1 MRRMILTAAAI
12 LLLLCGCTAQTE
24 PDETSVPAPEGYVTT
39 QQAAQ
44 AVVDSQADLA
54 GLPQLEQEDRDFY
67 LTELYGLEEGAWTE
81 AAIFA
86 ASGVDAR
93 EVAVIR
99 LSNEGDW
106 ETVNASLW
114 EYCRS
119 RLADFVG
126 YAPEQAALVEGCN
139 VISVDGY
146 MALMICQDSEDA
158 EQVLLECLL
167 GESAKNLI
175 PETVPPTEAPT
186 PTPAVEP
193 DETPPEPTQ
202 TPEPAETAAPT
213 QTPPPAGA
221 PSPTPAAEPDPTPAP
236 TPAPTPTPVPTA
248 QVLNPGLDIS
258 GFTPFN
264 PPNEYDMS
272 LYNTS
277 AIQAAYASGSTG
289 GLSEKDAAILARCR
303 EALEACVTPD
313 MTAFEKELALH
324 DWLLDNCTYDESVHN
339 VYTPQGQPD
348 NTNPYGPLV
357 QGYGIC
363 LGYATS
369 FQLLMDLSGV
379 ECITVVG
386 ASSDSTGDH
395 AWNMVRLEGEWY
407 CVDPT
412 WDDPIGVEYVL
423 GETRRSQLHHRYF
436 NVTSEYMRQ
445 SNHQWD
451 YLNVPEAT
459 ATRFLWTGKGT
470 LPS

>member
-1 MRRMILTAAAI
+1 MRRMMLTAAAI
-12 LLLLCGCTAQTE
+12 LVLLCGCMAPAE
-24 PDETSVPAPEGYVTT
+24 PEETGVPAPEGYVTA

-44 AVVDSQADLA
+44 AVVDSQGDLE

-67 LTELYGLEEGAWTE
+67 LTELYGLEEGTWTE

-99 LSNEGDW
+99 LSNEEEW
-106 ETVNASLW
+106 ETVCESLE
-114 EYCRS
+114 EYRRS

-126 YAPEQAALVEGCN
+126 YAPEQAALVEAGR
-139 VISVDGY
+139 VVSIDGY
-146 MALMICQDSEDA
+146 AALLICGDTEDA
-158 EQVLLECLL
+158 QVALNQCLT
-167 GESAKNLI
+167 GEGETGPA
-175 PETVPPTEAPT
+175 PESEPPTQAPT
-186 PTPAVEP
+186 PTPEP
-193 DETPPEPTQ
+193 TETPPEPTQ
-202 TPEPAETAAPT
+202 TSIPTETVEPTETPVPAGTASPAPTAEPTAAP
-213 QTPPPAGA
+213 
-221 PSPTPAAEPDPTPAP
+221 SPEPV
-236 TPAPTPTPVPTA
+236 PTPTPVPTA

-264 PPNEYDMS
+264 PPNEYDMTP
-272 LYNTS
+272 YDTA
-277 AIQAAYASGSTG
+277 AIRAAYASGDAS
-289 GLSEKDAAILARCR
+289 GLSEKDAAILSRCR
-303 EALEACVTPD
+303 GVLEECVTPD
-313 MTAFEKELALH
+313 MSDFEKELALH
-324 DWLLDNCTYDESVHN
+324 DWLVEHCTYDQSVHDHH
-339 VYTPQGQPD
+339 TPKGQPD

-357 QGYGIC
+357 RGYGIC
-363 LGYATS
+363 LGYATT

-412 WDDPIGVEYVL
+412 WDDPTGIERITDQGQK
-423 GETRRSQLHHRYF
+423 TRLHHRYF

-451 YLNVPEAT
+451 YQNVPEAT
-459 ATRFLWTGKGT
+459 AARFLWTGEGA

>member
-1 MRRMILTAAAI
+1 
-12 LLLLCGCTAQTE
+12 
-24 PDETSVPAPEGYVTT
+24 
-39 QQAAQ
+39 
-44 AVVDSQADLA
+44 
-54 GLPQLEQEDRDFY
+54 
-67 LTELYGLEEGAWTE
+67 
-81 AAIFA
+81 
-86 ASGVDAR
+86 
-93 EVAVIR
+93 
-99 LSNEGDW
+99 
-106 ETVNASLW
+106 
-114 EYCRS
+114 
-119 RLADFVG
+119 
-126 YAPEQAALVEGCN
+126 
-139 VISVDGY
+139 
-146 MALMICQDSEDA
+146 
-158 EQVLLECLL
+158 
-167 GESAKNLI
+167 
-175 PETVPPTEAPT
+175 
-186 PTPAVEP
+186 
-193 DETPPEPTQ
+193 
-202 TPEPAETAAPT
+202 
-213 QTPPPAGA
+213 
-221 PSPTPAAEPDPTPAP
+221 
-236 TPAPTPTPVPTA
+236 
-248 QVLNPGLDIS
+248 
-258 GFTPFN
+258 
-264 PPNEYDMS
+264 MS

-289 GLSEKDAAILARCR
+289 GLIEKDAAILARCR

-436 NVTSEYMRQ
+436 NITSEYMRQ